1 MLRRVWK
8 ASELSYFG
16 DFFSTTPAVFT
27 PTSVEQLDLLHIKM
41 LLVEVKSSTDI
52 RKYLMR
58 YKIFL
63 LTIAQNAI
71 FHSDVHWETYKCKH
85 CILHQNFRNSNI
97 SYQNV
102 KKEKIETL
110 FGKMESIVFRTLP
123 FSVFLSKKHAFLADQ
138 VFRWRDQQVKIE
150 PITSSSDILNQ
161 T

>member
-1 MLRRVWK
+1 
-8 ASELSYFG
+8 
-16 DFFSTTPAVFT
+16 
-27 PTSVEQLDLLHIKM
+27 
-41 LLVEVKSSTDI
+41 
-52 RKYLMR
+52 MR

-71 FHSDVHWETYKCKH
+71 FHSDVHWETYKCMH
-85 CILHQNFRNSNI
+85 CILHQNLRNSNI

-102 KKEKIETL
+102 KKEKIGTL

-150 PITSSSDILNQ
+150 PIRSSSDILNH